1 MKTETITLS
10 YQEKLPELALA
21 VGFFDGLHIGHMTL
35 LKEALNSA
43 NLEPAILSF
52 EPDFKAKIFHTLP
65 ELLLS
70 EKEKESA
77 LSWLGF
83 KYCFLLKS
91 EESVISSDP
100 NDFLTLILNMNVK
113 KLIVGKDFTFG
124 KFGKGKI
131 ELLKKLENQG
141 VEVIVKDLIELSNE
155 KVASS
160 LIKNTIKN
168 GDIEKA
174 NQLLGYPFYL
184 VNPVIHGLQNGQKI
198 GYPTANQEYPV
209 EKVKLKDGV
218 YKTRTTID
226 GKSYPSMTNIGNH
239 PTINPLDN
247 SIIETYV
254 IGYSGDLYGKEIKVS
269 FHKFLREQVKFSS
282 LEALKCQLDKDIE
295 ACK

>member
-43 NLEPAILSF
+43 GLEPAILSF

-124 KFGKGKI
+124 KFGKGKP

-269 FHKFLREQVKFSS
+269 FYKFLREQVKFSS